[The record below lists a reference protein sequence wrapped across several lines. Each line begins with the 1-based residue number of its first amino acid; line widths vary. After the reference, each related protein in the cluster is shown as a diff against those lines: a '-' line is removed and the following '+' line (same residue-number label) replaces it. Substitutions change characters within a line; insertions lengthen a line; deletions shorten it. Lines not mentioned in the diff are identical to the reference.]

1 MGFHVVMPIHMV
13 MPIHVAMPIH
23 AVIHLHGD
31 AHYCSDDAHLCG
43 DAHQPGRAAILE
55 ASAEKFCLK
64 TWDKTGAS
72 REENRHKRELTLGYN
87 QG

>member
-1 MGFHVVMPIHMV
+1 MGFHAV
-13 MPIHVAMPIH
+13 MPIHVVIPIH

-31 AHYCSDDAHLCG
+31 AHLCG
-43 DAHQPGRAAILE
+43 VDHQPGRAAILE

-87 QG
+87 RG